1 MRKKSKKRP
10 LQVGSQR
17 SIGGLKEMELARMAG
32 VSRSTVQRWKRGTSN
47 NEKLMKTLQGVLEE
61 QLRDKIKTIKDYHKE
76 NDLPTS
82 HFERVGE
89 LLLGELEKSYGA
101 SELAISKLE
110 KVLSSKTSTVYGE
123 EDWRRNVR
131 SAAERTF
138 GLVGDELDDALDVFN
153 DIEKNA
159 TIRDYLEREYG
170 LNNIYDSKQRVKLIS
185 IIDISITGDIKGFYE
200 VLKRDAVEWK
210 KKERKRQD
218 DVIW

>member
-17 SIGGLKEMELARMAG
+17 GIGGLKEMELARMAG

-89 LLLGELEKSYGA
+89 LLLGELEKSDGA

-110 KVLSSKTSTVYGE
+110 KVLSSKTSTVAGE
-123 EDWRRNVR
+123 EDWRKNVR

-138 GLVGDELDDALDVFN
+138 GLVGDELDEALDVFN
-153 DIEKNA
+153 DVEKNA

-185 IIDISITGDIKGFYE
+185 IINSAITGGIGDFYE

-210 KKERKRQD
+210 KEERKRQD

>member
-1 MRKKSKKRP
+1 MKKKNKKKP
-10 LQVGSQR
+10 LPVGSQR
-17 SIGGLKEMELARMAG
+17 GIGSLKEMELARMAG

-61 QLRDKIKTIKDYHKE
+61 QLRDKIKAIKDYHKE

-89 LLLGELEKSYGA
+89 LLLGNLENDDAA
-101 SELAISKLE
+101 SELSISKLE
-110 KVLSSKTSTVYGE
+110 KMLSSKTSTVYGE

-138 GLVGDELDDALDVFN
+138 GLVGDELDEALDVFN

-159 TIRDYLEREYG
+159 TIREYLEREYG

-185 IIDISITGDIKGFYE
+185 IINSAITGSIGDFYE

-210 KKERKRQD
+210 KEERKRQD
-218 DVIW
+218 DIIW